1 MRAGEQRRSS
11 DHDRWVEALDWYTT
25 LIESDAAKLT
35 NAVGRKWQEWYAE
48 SENRRVFDDLSRL
61 LADRSL
67 YRTRCQ
73 RRSAELAGNEY
84 DPSVPISDW
93 RRARSRRRTQS
104 QPAVGR
110 TQWWLLAP
118 GITALLLIWCLV
130 QLADG
135 GRPVSR
141 RFVYQTD
148 TGHIRDIRLRDGS
161 QIVLGGRTRL
171 TVVLSAK
178 SRSVSL
184 IEGQA
189 WFKVADNPRWPFAVA
204 AGNGTIKDLGTA
216 FLVTRESDRVLVTV
230 TQGAVEVSTKPR
242 RQPPVAGAALRAA
255 LVPIRVDRGEELVF
269 EDDGTVGPVKQADI
283 HAATAWTRGR
293 LTFNNQ
299 PLRYVI
305 ETVQRY
311 STRRIVMDPSA
322 GAVRVS
328 GVVFAD
334 QIEDWIRTLKKVV
347 PISVEEGAVE
357 AGVERRSLK
366 PTPQATVPPA
376 TGAAR
381 VVRPRS

>member
-1 MRAGEQRRSS
+1 MRADEQRRSS
-11 DHDRWVEALDWYTT
+11 GRDRWVEALDWYAT
-25 LIESDAAKLT
+25 LSESDAAKLT
-35 NAVGRKWQEWYAE
+35 NAVGRKWQEWYAD
-48 SENRRVFDDLSRL
+48 SENRRVFDDVSRL
-61 LADRSL
+61 IADRAL
-67 YRTRCQ
+67 YRTRCR

-93 RRARSRRRTQS
+93 RRARSQRHTQS
-104 QPAVGR
+104 QRSVGR
-110 TQWWLLAP
+110 TQWWLLSP
-118 GITALLLIWCLV
+118 GITTVLLIWCLV

-135 GRPVSR
+135 ARPVSR
-141 RFVYQTD
+141 RIVYQTD

-189 WFKVADNPRWPFAVA
+189 WFKVADNPRWPFVVA
-204 AGNGTIKDLGTA
+204 AGNGTIKDLGTE

-230 TQGAVEVSTKPR
+230 TQGAVEVLAKPR
-242 RQPPVAGAALRAA
+242 RQPPVAGVALRAA

-269 EDDGTVGPVKQADI
+269 EDDGAVGPVKQADI

-311 STRRIVMDPSA
+311 STRHIVMDPSA
-322 GAVRVS
+322 GSVRVS

-334 QIEDWIRTLKKVV
+334 QIEDWIETLKSVV
-347 PISVEEGAVE
+347 
-357 AGVERRSLK
+357 
-366 PTPQATVPPA
+366 
-376 TGAAR
+376 
-381 VVRPRS
+381 